1 MKHRSYLLL
10 AAGLV
15 VGPLGQAAIF
25 SVSETLGSGN
35 TINDPT
41 DPGLARVLTVS
52 TPVQSLTDLSITLDL
67 GSADGSTAWN
77 SDLYVQLSSP
87 SGVLAVLIN
96 RTGLTPGDGN
106 GYGDAGFQVTIND
119 GAADDIHT
127 YQTVSYTLNG
137 SGQLTGTWKSDGRAD
152 ALGAT
157 RSSALAGLL
166 GTNPNG
172 AWTLLVADLG
182 SGNLAKLNGWSIDGV
197 GTTVPE
203 PAATAAFAGL
213 AALAVALCRRA
224 RISR

>member
-1 MKHRSYLLL
+1 MKPHFALL
-10 AAGLV
+10 AASVLAL
-15 VGPLGQAAIF
+15 PFTHAAVF
-25 SVSETLGSGN
+25 TVSETLGSGN

-52 TPVQSLTDLSITLDL
+52 TPVLTLTDLSITLDI

-87 SGVLAVLIN
+87 SGALAVLIN
-96 RTGLTPGDGN
+96 RTGLTPLNGD
-106 GYGDAGFQVTIND
+106 GYGDAGFNVTIND
-119 GAADDIHT
+119 GAANDIHL
-127 YQTVSYTLNG
+127 YQTVGYTLNG
-137 SGQLTGTWKSDGRAD
+137 SGQLTGTWQSDGRAD
-152 ALGAT
+152 ALGDT
-157 RSSALAGLL
+157 RGSALAGLL

-203 PAATAAFAGL
+203 PAATAAAAGL
-213 AALAVALCRRA
+213 AALTVALFRRVRTA
-224 RISR
+224 R